1 MAAPAPQKPD
11 IAPADAAD
19 VTLDTGP
26 VEEPY
31 VPPEP
36 TDKQLKAAKA
46 VLKELTSRGEAYS
59 PGDTVAALLQVVDV
73 VDPFRTPEHWPADE
87 EDEYA
92 PAPVVA
98 QIVKALSRGASKHIR
113 IKPSKTLCLW
123 RNKDKWMDGDRPKR
137 GATAKLD
144 TRTQHLLEG
153 AQLVIEVNFHHW
165 LGLNPL
171 QKVQTIYRLLRER
184 DEDAGKRRPDF
195 VGYLDE
201 VEIFGL
207 RTFHDMVAL
216 EFSLAKA
223 KEVTH
228 PHQLPFPEW
237 E

>member
-1 MAAPAPQKPD
+1 MASAAPKPD
-11 IAPADAAD
+11 IAPADAD
-19 VTLDTGP
+19 EVTLDTGP
-26 VEEPY
+26 VEAPY

-36 TDKQLKAAKA
+36 TDKQIAAAKA
-46 VLKELTSRGEAYS
+46 VLKELSSRVDKYS
-59 PGDTVAALLQVVDV
+59 DSDTVEALLQVVDV
-73 VDPFRTPEHWPADE
+73 VAPFRTPEHWPD
-87 EDEYA
+87 DDDKEYA
-92 PAPVVA
+92 PAPVVER
-98 QIVKALSRGASKHIR
+98 IVKVLCRGASKINVPAWS
-113 IKPSKTLCLW
+113 IICLW

-165 LGLNPL
+165 LSLNPL

-184 DEDAGKRRPDF
+184 DEEAGKRRPDF

-201 VEIFGL
+201 MEIFGL
-207 RTFHDMVAL
+207 RTFHEMVSL
-216 EFSLAKA
+216 EFALAKA

-237 E
+237 ED